1 MFGKI
6 KLFSVE
12 KIKYKKKTQEY
23 HLKKIW
29 E

>member
-23 HLKKIW
+23 HLKKI
-29 E
+29 